1 MRPKLRAGLLVLL
14 AAVALA
20 SGAPAEDDPAAEPLT
35 DKRRTLV
42 LLLDGFRWD
51 YIKHLAGDT
60 SGFKEFLKNGVS
72 AEYVNTI
79 FPSLSFPAWT
89 TISTGVYP
97 ETHGILANFFY
108 NRQRQQAFM
117 LNDTATTR
125 KAFWWQSPEPVW
137 TTAAKQGLRVA
148 TVLWSRSDVPVHGL
162 RPEQAEGYAYNKDAL
177 GVLRDSIE
185 RSLEYLQ
192 RGFDLVMTYSEL
204 VDDVGH
210 SYGPDS
216 LEMKYTIGDV
226 GKLLTGMFRSLE
238 TRNLKD
244 KQDLNPGS
252 VAPGSSLCR
261 HGYDAMVQVGFP
273 LGFTLRRA
281 RDRAIP
287 DPSCCIADI
296 AHLSQTNVILI
307 GDHGMVTVD
316 PGEPIRLREHLSP
329 DDDVEQALGQG
340 AFVSIYAKPG
350 RVEYIHNKLASVRG
364 LTVWRRGE
372 VPRELHY
379 NRNPA
384 LPDLIV
390 SASKGYL
397 IHGLHVKEETAPRPH
412 GIHGYQP
419 DIEEMRTIFYAVGPD
434 FKRGVTVDPIDLVD
448 EYQVLCHLLRIPAH
462 PHNGTWSRVRGLLAG
477 DPARPYGEGDE
488 DDDDIPDLE
497 PTPIRSTAGT
507 LAAAPPPA
515 EQQPPPA
522 APQGPAAA
530 PAPPPATGLASGP
543 VRIALSVIVGLVG
556 WYVFLCVITNSH

>member
-1 MRPKLRAGLLVLL
+1 MRPRLRTGLLGLL
-14 AAVALA
+14 AVLALA
-20 SGAPAEDDPAAEPLT
+20 SAAPADDYEPGPEPLT

-42 LLLDGFRWD
+42 ILLDGFRWD
-51 YIKHLAGDT
+51 YIKHLGADT
-60 SGFKEFLKNGVS
+60 HGFKEFLKNGVS
-72 AEYVNTI
+72 TEYVNTI

-137 TTAAKQGLRVA
+137 TTAAHQGLRVA
-148 TVLWSRSDVPVHGL
+148 TILWSRSDVPVHGL
-162 RPEQAEGYAYNKDAL
+162 RPEQAEGYSYNKDAL
-177 GVLRDSIE
+177 GVFRDSIE

-226 GKLLTGMFRSLE
+226 SKLLTGLFRSLE
-238 TRNLKD
+238 SRQLKD
-244 KQDLNPGS
+244 K
-252 VAPGSSLCR
+252 
-261 HGYDAMVQVGFP
+261 
-273 LGFTLRRA
+273 
-281 RDRAIP
+281 
-287 DPSCCIADI
+287 
-296 AHLSQTNVILI
+296 TNVILI

-316 PGEPIRLREHLSP
+316 PGEPIKLRELL
-329 DDDVEQALGQG
+329 DADTDVEQALGQG

-350 RVEYIHNKLASVRG
+350 RVEYIHHKLATVPG
-364 LTVWRRGE
+364 LTIWRRGE
-372 VPRELHY
+372 VPMELHY

-390 SASKGYL
+390 SASKGFYFDADDSKGYL

-419 DIEEMRTIFYAVGPD
+419 DVEQMRTVFYAVGPD
-434 FKRGVTVDPIDLVD
+434 FKRGVTTGPIDLVD

-462 PHNGTWSRVRGLLAG
+462 PHNGTWARVRGLLAG
-477 DPARPYGEGDE
+477 DPVRPYGEDG
-488 DDDDIPDLE
+488 DDDDMPNLE

-507 LAAAPPPA
+507 VEAVPPP
-515 EQQPPPA
+515 P

-530 PAPPPATGLASGP
+530 PPPEQPPPTTGLASGP
-543 VRIALSVIVGLVG
+543 VRIALSVIVGLLG

>member
-1 MRPKLRAGLLVLL
+1 MRPRLRTGLLGLL
-14 AAVALA
+14 AVLALA
-20 SGAPAEDDPAAEPLT
+20 SAAPADDYEPGPEPLT

-42 LLLDGFRWD
+42 ILLDGFRWD
-51 YIKHLAGDT
+51 YIKHLGADT
-60 SGFKEFLKNGVS
+60 HGFKEFLKNGVS
-72 AEYVNTI
+72 TEYVNTI

-137 TTAAKQGLRVA
+137 TTAAHQGLRVA
-148 TVLWSRSDVPVHGL
+148 TILWSRSDVPVHGL
-162 RPEQAEGYAYNKDAL
+162 RPEQAEGYSYNKDAL
-177 GVLRDSIE
+177 GVFRDSIE

-226 GKLLTGMFRSLE
+226 SKLLTGLFRSLE
-238 TRNLKD
+238 SRQLKD
-244 KQDLNPGS
+244 K
-252 VAPGSSLCR
+252 
-261 HGYDAMVQVGFP
+261 
-273 LGFTLRRA
+273 
-281 RDRAIP
+281 
-287 DPSCCIADI
+287 
-296 AHLSQTNVILI
+296 TNVILI

-316 PGEPIRLREHLSP
+316 PGEPIKLRELL
-329 DDDVEQALGQG
+329 DADADVEQALGQG

-350 RVEYIHNKLASVRG
+350 RVEYIHHKLATVPG
-364 LTVWRRGE
+364 LTIWRRGE
-372 VPRELHY
+372 VPMELHY

-419 DIEEMRTIFYAVGPD
+419 DVEQMRTVFYAVGPD
-434 FKRGVTVDPIDLVD
+434 FKRGVTTGPIDLVD

-462 PHNGTWSRVRGLLAG
+462 PHNGTWARVRGLLAG
-477 DPARPYGEGDE
+477 DPVRPYGEDG
-488 DDDDIPDLE
+488 DDDDMPNLE

-507 LAAAPPPA
+507 VEAVPPP
-515 EQQPPPA
+515 P

-530 PAPPPATGLASGP
+530 PPPEQPPPTTGLASGP
-543 VRIALSVIVGLVG
+543 VRIALSVIVGLLG